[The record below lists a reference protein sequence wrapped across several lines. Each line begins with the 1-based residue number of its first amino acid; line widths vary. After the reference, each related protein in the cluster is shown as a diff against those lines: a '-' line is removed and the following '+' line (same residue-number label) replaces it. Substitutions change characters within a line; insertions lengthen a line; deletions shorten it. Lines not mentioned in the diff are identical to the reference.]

1 MSFELGSWEHNHA
14 LSLGTCDKFAHFA
27 DCGLHGQTRSDS
39 SNFANLRVALSA
51 GAAGL
56 ASPRKTSTSEAG
68 LEYHS
73 DRCSVC
79 ALSEDGLTAASGSY
93 DATVKLWRIVPT
105 MQLLGTNREHVDT
118 ISALAFSPD
127 GTMLFSGSEDQ
138 SIILSQIVYTTS
150 EGNAVVP
157 FGSEIGDADM
167 KFDGAEMF
175 TVRQKHKSDLH
186 ATRVVEIIVPSDRTV
201 SH

>member
-1 MSFELGSWEHNHA
+1 M
-14 LSLGTCDKFAHFA
+14 
-27 DCGLHGQTRSDS
+27 
-39 SNFANLRVALSA
+39 ALSA

-56 ASPRKTSTSEAG
+56 ASPKKATAANETG

-105 MQLLGTNREHVDT
+105 MLLLGTNREHVDT
-118 ISALAFSPD
+118 ISALAFSPN

-157 FGSEIGDADM
+157 YSHNAAGDDADM
-167 KFDGAEMF
+167 NFDGAEMF

-186 ATRVVEIIVPSDRTV
+186 ATRVVEIIVPSDQTV
-201 SH
+201 RHGCSSTFISCLCSREMDFGFGEPARSGL